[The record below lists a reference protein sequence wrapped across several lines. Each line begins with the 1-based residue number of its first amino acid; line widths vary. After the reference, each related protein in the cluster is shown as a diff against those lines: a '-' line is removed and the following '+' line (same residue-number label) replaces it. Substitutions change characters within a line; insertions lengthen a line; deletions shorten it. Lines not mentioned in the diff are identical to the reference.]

1 MKKLVTAAIVVALSV
16 AATSA
21 MAGIKNSK
29 HDLSVGST
37 NMGGTIAGGS
47 NQICIY
53 CHTPHNASPAIPLWN
68 RGAATNAGYTFYSS
82 PSMKLKG
89 QGAKTAFETTSTSLQ
104 CMSCHNGV
112 DGLGASVV
120 RKGSEPVAALTGA
133 NVGGTVSAD
142 VIASGNALLGLNLG
156 NDHPVNI
163 RMVASTAGLFDP
175 SANTIGNG
183 LTDKL
188 PLFNGTGGANY
199 IECGS
204 CHAVHDATH
213 GKFLRTSN
221 KGSILCLACHN
232 K

>member
-29 HDLSVGST
+29 HDLSTGATGNLST
-37 NMGGTIAGGS
+37 LTGGS

-68 RGAATNAGYTFYSS
+68 RGAATNSGYTFYSS

-112 DGLGASVV
+112 DGLGAGIV
-120 RKGSEPVAALTGA
+120 RQGAEPAGAIVGAAGA
-133 NVGGTVSAD
+133 ISGD
-142 VIASGNALLGLNLG
+142 KIASGNALLGQNLG

-163 RMVASTAGLFDP
+163 RMLASTAGLFDP